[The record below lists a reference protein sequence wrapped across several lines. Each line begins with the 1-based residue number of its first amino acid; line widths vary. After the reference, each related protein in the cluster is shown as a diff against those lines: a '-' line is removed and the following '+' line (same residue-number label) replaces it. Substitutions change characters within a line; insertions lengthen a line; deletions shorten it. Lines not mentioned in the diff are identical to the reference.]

1 VSWIGFKCEQCGIAS
16 VLLDGSVVAT
26 VDTYAATRPA
36 ASGSMFSVT
45 GLAAGNH
52 TLVIQVTGNKNASSA
67 STYVVVD
74 AFDVM

>member
-1 VSWIGFKCEQCGIAS
+1 
-16 VLLDGSVVAT
+16 
-26 VDTYAATRPA
+26 
-36 ASGSMFSVT
+36 MFSVT